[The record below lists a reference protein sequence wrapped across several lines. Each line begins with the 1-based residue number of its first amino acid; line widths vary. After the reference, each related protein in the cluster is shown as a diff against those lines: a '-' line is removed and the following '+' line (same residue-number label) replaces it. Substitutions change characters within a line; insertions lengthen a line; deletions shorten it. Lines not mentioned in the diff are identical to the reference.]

1 MMITEWLQ
9 TVPISTKSDLTMVIK
24 FGNFQILQL
33 RKLFL
38 MVTDRAVVSQQLELL
53 ALVVKLTPVLGG
65 HQVLMQ
71 LSLAEVM
78 PQINTLWEIT
88 VPTADFG

>member
-1 MMITEWLQ
+1 
-9 TVPISTKSDLTMVIK
+9 
-24 FGNFQILQL
+24 
-33 RKLFL
+33 

-53 ALVVKLTPVLGG
+53 ALVVKSTPALDG
-65 HQVLMQ
+65 QIPMQ

-88 VPTADFG
+88 VRITDFG